1 MKFYCIAD
9 FDSSAAFKL
18 ANISTFEVGS
28 KLEAIDAFTKTTGF
42 EDAGIIIVTDKVA
55 SLIRDEINKFTLR
68 NTKPLILEIP
78 SYASVMISEREQNGK
93 KL

>member
-1 MKFYCIAD
+1 MKFYCISD

-18 ANISTFEVGS
+18 ANITTFEVES
-28 KLEAIDAFTKTTGF
+28 KQEAIDAFTKTTGF

-55 SLIRDEINKFTLR
+55 SLIKDEINKFALK

-78 SYASVMISEREQNGK
+78 SYASVMNSDRAQNGK
-93 KL
+93 RI